1 MKTTITLPSLPLLLA
16 IIFMVLK
23 LCGVIAW
30 SWFWVVSPIIL
41 PILLFVGFFLLWLC
55 FAIIYHL
62 CDEIYR
68 IIKNKIKNKK

>member
-30 SWFWVVSPIIL
+30 SWFWVVSPIVL
-41 PILLFVGFFLLWLC
+41 PIILFVGFFLLWLC
-55 FAIIYHL
+55 FVIIYHL